1 MKVKIKFPKNIPH
14 GITYFGVVAALTA
27 TTLNRQKQN
36 KLIEEN
42 KVLREDYKVMK
53 QDVQELK
60 GISNNNSNK
69 LDKLQES
76 VNNVSDNVNQVKN
89 SLDKNNYLENNLF
102 SFEDIK
108 ALFNNYLD
116 YYSASGHSFDLA
128 HQIIIMN
135 ILTYLFLLSLLL
147 SYVSGL
153 YANYLIENFNLRTRF
168 PKLCKILEYRLTYQ
182 RYYFKYIFTLALLA
196 LLYNLII
203 HIYMCFNISNPF
215 IPKTKYI
222 A

>member
-69 LDKLQES
+69 LDK
-76 VNNVSDNVNQVKN
+76 
-89 SLDKNNYLENNLF
+89 
-102 SFEDIK
+102 I
-108 ALFNNYLD
+108 
-116 YYSASGHSFDLA
+116 
-128 HQIIIMN
+128 
-135 ILTYLFLLSLLL
+135 
-147 SYVSGL
+147 
-153 YANYLIENFNLRTRF
+153 
-168 PKLCKILEYRLTYQ
+168 
-182 RYYFKYIFTLALLA
+182 
-196 LLYNLII
+196 
-203 HIYMCFNISNPF
+203 
-215 IPKTKYI
+215 
-222 A
+222 